1 MQSPLPSLTG
11 SHPSPS
17 MRRPKRICRDSRGNS
32 FDMQATVPSDR
43 PRAPSHGLLCPSDF
57 ERSVGLVPGHVRWP
71 VGRPVPL
78 VTPGVVPRGPMTSH
92 GLSVALYGA
101 FALAGFSLELLGR
114 RTWLPD
120 PVERYAHER
129 LALFASTK
137 HGRSGPRLE
146 QLVRLGVVPGPR
158 GVPPQRRRPGRDCAC
173 LAVNGVGKPGAGE
186 SPARFDRGRWRRGG
200 HGEPEGCTHRETG
213 GTEPG
218 RLRLADQ
225 PAAYLTP
232 ISSPLP
238 LLRGNSPTRRA
249 WDLRG

>member
-1 MQSPLPSLTG
+1 MPIRLRAFCRTRSWARTLAGRSACSAGHSWGGPSWTDDKPRPLRRALRSLRARRVQPGASWSKNLATG
-11 SHPSPS
+11 S
-17 MRRPKRICRDSRGNS
+17 RRWELVSWALQRW
-32 FDMQATVPSDR
+32 
-43 PRAPSHGLLCPSDF
+43 APHY
-57 ERSVGLVPGHVRWP
+57 RSVNSARC
-71 VGRPVPL
+71 
-78 VTPGVVPRGPMTSH
+78 
-92 GLSVALYGA
+92 
-101 FALAGFSLELLGR
+101 FAS
-114 RTWLPD
+114 
-120 PVERYAHER
+120 VERYAHER

-186 SPARFDRGRWRRGG
+186 SPARFDRGRWRREG

-238 LLRGNSPTRRA
+238 LLRGNLPTRRA